1 MHAKPLNN
9 CPLEKATQHTV
20 TFIPGEGATFNDTT
34 SVKVDDGAKVTKPS
48 DPTKA
53 GYTFAGWFKDETTK
67 WNFDKDTVTSDVTLT
82 AHWTKITQPP
92 TPPTP
97 PTPTPGTEGTGDPED
112 PGNPE
117 DPYTPGTPGDTKP
130 DTHKTQPQIEFN
142 VDPQITPQLGQN
154 IAPQTKP
161 GTAPHATTA
170 DDVKNANASSASKF
184 LPRTGNDSSAYAGIM
199 GCLSALAALFIGLTV
214 SAKRRYSNA
223 Q

>member
-1 MHAKPLNN
+1 MEGYRPGACQTTELIAHWK
-9 CPLEKATQHTV
+9 KATQHTV
-20 TFIPGEGATFNDTT
+20 TFIPGEGATFNGTT

-53 GYTFAGWFKDETTK
+53 GYTFTGWYSGETK
-67 WNFDKDTVTSDVTLT
+67 WDFAKDTVTSDVTLT

-142 VDPQITPQLGQN
+142 VDPQITTKTVFTPMRLISSVTSVWQLRQN
-154 IAPQTKP
+154 NKKT
-161 GTAPHATTA
+161 GS
-170 DDVKNANASSASKF
+170 KNQ
-184 LPRTGNDSSAYAGIM
+184 R
-199 GCLSALAALFIGLTV
+199 
-214 SAKRRYSNA
+214 
-223 Q
+223 